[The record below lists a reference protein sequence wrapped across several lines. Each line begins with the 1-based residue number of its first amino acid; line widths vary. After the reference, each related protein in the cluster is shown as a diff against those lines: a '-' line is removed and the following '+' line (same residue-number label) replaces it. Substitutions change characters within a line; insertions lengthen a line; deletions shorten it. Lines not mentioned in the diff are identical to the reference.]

1 VAVNSIGTDIEEIE
15 RVKEVVTQW
24 GDRFLRRVFTDK
36 EIDYCNS
43 LAEKYGSLAA
53 RFAAK
58 EAILKAIGISK
69 GHGIRWKDIEILNHK
84 NGKPRVKLH
93 NNARKHVKDE
103 KRVLISLSHAR
114 KYVVAMAVIS

>member
-1 VAVNSIGTDIEEIE
+1 MAVNSIGTDIEEIE
-15 RVKEVVTQW
+15 RVKEVVEHW

-69 GHGIRWKDIEILNHK
+69 GHGIKWKDIEILNNE

-93 NNARKHVKDE
+93 GRACEHAKEE
-103 KRVLISLSHAR
+103 KVLISLSHAR